1 VSPRALTYLAF
12 TALLAIVFVGIVGFY
27 YSRKRFER
35 VERPKYRML
44 EDDDNLPGK
53 TGSDGGKKPM
63 DSPFKDMEQHNRV
76 PRGFLVLLFA
86 LIAWGVY
93 YIAAYTPE
101 FSGWSQYDVLSREVR
116 ADKAKAAAAS
126 EKMMEN
132 PYEHDAKAA
141 AEGKILYAGKC
152 ADCHGADLKGG
163 DGPPLTDHLKYGEQD
178 RQKYESIANGRP
190 GGMPPFETEL
200 GRDRI
205 WKVLAYVDSV
215 RESGKKP

>member
-1 VSPRALTYLAF
+1 MSPRALAYLAF
-12 TALLAIVFVGIVGFY
+12 TAALAIVFAGIVGFY
-27 YSRKRFER
+27 YNRKRFER

-53 TGSDGGKKPM
+53 AGSDGGKKPM

-116 ADKAKAAAAS
+116 ADKGKTAAAS

-132 PYEHDAKAA
+132 PYEHDGKAA
-141 AEGKILYAGKC
+141 AEGKVLYAEKC

-163 DGPPLTDHLKYGEQD
+163 DGPPLTGRLKYGEQD

-190 GGMPPFETEL
+190 GGMPPFGTEL